1 MSLSLPA
8 GIQITTFIFKDVQN
22 MGQSLEGAV
31 LPSLFWYG
39 SCPPVSL
46 LSVGMCG
53 NSYYDISLPEM
64 ISLPSLCSNLIS
76 APCYG
81 IQLAIS
87 FNFTIRE
94 NKKERT
100 PPSFLVRQ
108 QQDRSKV
115 SARWK
120 HSFTFM
126 HTEYKI

>member
-1 MSLSLPA
+1 MIDKCLYHCQPEYRSPHSYSRMCKIWDKA
-8 GIQITTFIFKDVQN
+8 WKGR
-22 MGQSLEGAV
+22 
-31 LPSLFWYG
+31 FWYG

-76 APCYG
+76 APFYG